1 MQTTEK
7 AINKVVGKYVQGG
20 PQLWVSKVLYDKGQV
35 STNRLWEEYVQD
47 RSEKMTSMGDQ
58 KNDII
63 PSKTFLRNRVLA
75 TMEAQGFIIRA
86 RADDVP

>member
-1 MQTTEK
+1 
-7 AINKVVGKYVQGG
+7 
-20 PQLWVSKVLYDKGQV
+20 
-35 STNRLWEEYVQD
+35 
-47 RSEKMTSMGDQ
+47 MGDQ